1 MKKKDVL
8 GVLDFTPEEIQRVMT
23 IAIADKKSK
32 NRTQVLKGKTVAL
45 LFDKPSLRTRVSFE
59 LAVQQL
65 GGYSIYMGK
74 DEVGLGKREPVKD
87 VAKVLSRWVDC
98 IVARVFSHET
108 LLELAEYSTV
118 PIINALSDWEH
129 PCQAFAD
136 ILTITEKKGQLS
148 NVKIAYIGDFNNVA
162 RSLVK
167 ACLSMDYHISL
178 ASPLGYGID
187 NETLKRVQHL
197 TQKKGKLIQ
206 TEEPLVAVE
215 NADIIYTDVW
225 ISMGEENL
233 KESKI
238 KDFQGF
244 TIDKSI
250 LERAKPDVNIMHPMP
265 VHYGEEIS
273 ASIADISGWS
283 LIDQADNRLYAQK
296 GVLKLL
302 SCVL

>member
-1 MKKKDVL
+1 MKKKDIL
-8 GVLDFTPEEIQRVMT
+8 GVLDFTSEEIQKVMS
-23 IAIADKKSK
+23 IAIADKKNK
-32 NRTQVLKGKTVAL
+32 NKTEVLQGKTVAL

-65 GGYSIYMGK
+65 GGYSFYMGK

-98 IVARVFSHET
+98 IIARVFSHET

-136 ILTITEKKGQLS
+136 VLTIREKKGELS
-148 NVKIAYIGDFNNVA
+148 DLKIAYIGDFNNVA
-162 RSLVK
+162 RSLIK
-167 ACLSMDYHISL
+167 ACLSLNYQISV

-187 NETLKRVQHL
+187 KETLENIAHL
-197 TQKKGKLIQ
+197 NGTLIQ
-206 TEEPLVAVE
+206 TEDPLVAVE
-215 NADIIYTDVW
+215 NADIVYTDVW
-225 ISMGEENL
+225 ISMGEEKL
-233 KESKI
+233 KQSKM

-244 TIDKSI
+244 TIDESI
-250 LERAKPDVNIMHPMP
+250 LERAKQDVNIMHPMP

-273 ASIADISGWS
+273 ASIQGFKGWS

-296 GVLKLL
+296 GVLNLI
-302 SCVL
+302 S

>member
-65 GGYSIYMGK
+65 GGYSLYMGK

-197 TQKKGKLIQ
+197 TQKKGELIQ
-206 TEEPLVAVE
+206 TEDPLVAVE

-296 GVLKLL
+296 GVLNLI
-302 SCVL
+302 S

>member
-1 MKKKDVL
+1 MKKKDIL
-8 GVLDFTPEEIQRVMT
+8 GVLDFTSEEIQKVIS
-23 IAIADKKSK
+23 IATADKKSK
-32 NRTQVLKGKTVAL
+32 NKTEVLKGKTVAL

-65 GGYSIYMGK
+65 GGYSFYMGK

-136 ILTITEKKGQLS
+136 VLTITEKKGQLS
-148 NVKIAYIGDFNNVA
+148 DVKIAYIGDFNNVA

-167 ACLSMDYHISL
+167 ACLSMNYNISV

-187 NETLKRVQHL
+187 NETLKSVQHL
-197 TQKKGKLIQ
+197 NAKKGKLIQ
-206 TEEPLVAVE
+206 TEDPLVAVK

-225 ISMGEENL
+225 ISMGEEKL
-233 KESKI
+233 KQSKI

-244 TIDKSI
+244 TIDESI
-250 LERAKPDVNIMHPMP
+250 LERAHPDVNIMHPMP

-273 ASIADISGWS
+273 ASIEDFRGWS

-296 GVLKLL
+296 GVLNLI
-302 SCVL
+302 S